1 MKRLV
6 YLDGWRG
13 LAILCV
19 LVGHFTPI
27 PGINLGTLG
36 VELFFALSGR
46 LMAEILFVQ
55 HFPLEQFY
63 KRRLSRVYPALFAF
77 VLSAFIAFR
86 DTSLSFGPKALIT
99 ALTFIFNYNTVIPG
113 LYRTGALDH
122 IWSLCVEE
130 HSYVILGLIA
140 FYSRHP
146 LPIIVGM
153 TAFSMIDGLI
163 SSFVYS
169 QDYFHVYWR
178 TDTHLASIFIAVA
191 FYLNKARGGSPI
203 FTLLAGFLFSID
215 YFPSPV
221 HYTIATAFFAH
232 AICNLEAS
240 PMAMRILSI
249 PALTYVGLIS
259 YSLYLW
265 QQPFYKLAV
274 TCQSLWPLLPA
285 IGCSLAS
292 FYLIERPARN
302 WLNRNW

>member
-19 LVGHFTPI
+19 VVGHFNPI

-36 VELFFALSGR
+36 VELFFVLSGR

-55 HFPLEQFY
+55 HFPLAQFY

-77 VLSAFIAFR
+77 AVLGFIAFR
-86 DTSLSFGPKALIT
+86 DTSLSFGPKALVT
-99 ALTFIFNYNTVIPG
+99 ALTFVFNYNTVIPG

-130 HSYVILGLIA
+130 HCYLILGMIA
-140 FYSRHP
+140 FLARNP
-146 LPIIVGM
+146 LPIVVVL
-153 TAFSMIDGLI
+153 TACSMLDGVV
-163 SSFVYS
+163 SSAVYS

-178 TDTHLASIFIAVA
+178 TDTHLASIFMTVSL
-191 FYLNKARGGSPI
+191 YLSKARGGNPLV
-203 FTLLAGFLFSID
+203 TLLLGILFSIN
-215 YFPSPV
+215 YFPSCV
-221 HYTIATAFFAH
+221 QYTIATAFFAH
-232 AICNLEAS
+232 AVCNIEAS
-240 PMAMRILSI
+240 PMAMRLLSV

-265 QQPFYKLAV
+265 QQPFYKLAM
-274 TCQSLWPLLPA
+274 TYQSLWPLFPA